1 MQSPNEMARLTAVS
15 GGGAK
20 GPACFLLEAEGRR
33 LLFDLGYGPQPGLW
47 PDVSRVGKVDAL
59 LLSHAHRDHA
69 GGLQLLPDV
78 GNPPLYL
85 SEPLAHLLKEHA
97 IGGILPLSG
106 AVQVLGLKVTTG
118 RNGHAPGGV
127 WIHVDVCGGVLYMGD
142 YSRESLVYAYDSPP
156 PARVVIL
163 DASYGAYDTPLSEC
177 ARTLAERCRG
187 RDVLLPVPP
196 GGRAPEIAL
205 HFARL
210 GVVPA
215 LDDAVRQATAWL
227 AAEHGESALPEVRDE
242 LARLADAAPAI
253 NGRGIMLAAT
263 ADGTAGAAAR
273 LIEEYERA
281 PSPDIVFTGYLPPGT
296 PAERLTKSGRGAYVR
311 WNVHPRLTDNA
322 ALVRATGAQIV
333 MPAFGAS
340 GAALSQAFA
349 PAQVAASPTVAL

>member
-1 MQSPNEMARLTAVS
+1 MAKLTAVS

-69 GGLQLLPDV
+69 GGLKLLPDV
-78 GNPPLYL
+78 GNPPLYV
-85 SEPLAHLLKEHA
+85 SEPLSHLLKEHA
-97 IGGILPLSG
+97 IGGIFPLSG
-106 AVQVLGLKVTTG
+106 VAKVLDFDVTTG

-127 WIHVDVCGGVLYMGD
+127 WIHVGVCGGVLYMGD
-142 YSRESLVYAYDSPP
+142 CSRESLVYAYDPPP

-163 DASYGAYDTPLSEC
+163 DASYGDYEATLADC
-177 ARTLAERCRG
+177 ARMLEARCLG
-187 RDVLLPVPP
+187 RDVLLAVPP

-205 HFARL
+205 HFTRK

-227 AAEHGESALPEVRDE
+227 GAEHGDSALPEVRGE
-242 LARLADAAPAI
+242 LARIAREAPAI

-263 ADGTAGAAAR
+263 ADGTGGAAAG
-273 LIEEYERA
+273 LIEDYENA
-281 PSPDIVFTGYLPPGT
+281 AAPDIVFTGYLPPGT
-296 PAERLTKSGRGAYVR
+296 PAERLTKSGRGAYIR
-311 WNVHPRLTDNA
+311 WNVHPRLSDNV
-322 ALVRATGAQIV
+322 ALVRTTGAKIV
-333 MPAFGAS
+333 LPAFGDAQKHY
-340 GAALSQAFA
+340 AAWSQAFA
-349 PAQVAASPTVAL
+349 PAQVVREREASI